1 MSHSASNDT
10 DSAATAQRSLW
21 ILDPVRDL
29 LLFVATPL
37 LILPLAWAIRA
48 SASDQ
53 FFALIVAAFG
63 QVGHNLPGF
72 IRAYGDRD
80 LFRRFRFRFIVA
92 PALLG
97 TACLFAAFYNI
108 HALILASVAWAIWH
122 ALMQTYGFIRIYAAK
137 AGETSAFDRRLD
149 FSVCFLWFSGAILL
163 NENPLMLMLSR
174 WYRCGGFLIPA
185 SWIDSLQGIWW
196 GLLAI
201 ATGLWIV
208 RLGFGY
214 VRGAPPSPVKLLV
227 TVSSV
232 GFYWFAYSIAGNI
245 LVGAAM
251 FEVFHDV
258 QYLAIVWLFNRRR
271 VEQSDNAGAFFKFV
285 FGRSGALIGVYVGL
299 CFAFGSFRFLE
310 YGLADGPARN
320 VLLAFLA
327 TSGLLH
333 YYYYDG
339 FIWKIRETD
348 TSQGLG
354 LSNTRGSLLDVPA
367 LLHAG
372 KWAIGLTPVVILT
385 LLEINASPNVA
396 QRSVNLSL
404 SLPNSHAAQVEA
416 GEKLADNDRLT
427 ESVLKY
433 QRALEIE
440 PADHST
446 RVRLAEVLHQRG
458 RINNALQ
465 ECALVMKV
473 QPENIESRLLAS
485 RLLVESGNP
494 AAAEKQLREVLT
506 RKPDLADAR
515 TNLGIVLATVGRL
528 DESVTE
534 FSRSLKLRSDPDTHF
549 NLANVLAQ
557 QGSRDE
563 ARRDYQQALELR
575 PNFAAA
581 DNALKRL
588 LGGEPKSDTL

>member
-1 MSHSASNDT
+1 MSNSDRIAG
-10 DSAATAQRSLW
+10 DSTATSQRSLW
-21 ILDPVRDL
+21 ILDPARDL

-37 LILPLAWAIRA
+37 LILPLAWAIRT

-92 PALLG
+92 PVLLG

-137 AGETSAFDRRLD
+137 AGETSAFDRWLD
-149 FSVCFLWFSGAILL
+149 FSVCLLWFSGAILL

-185 SWIDSLQGIWW
+185 SWIDSLQGLWW
-196 GLLAI
+196 GLLVI
-201 ATGLWIV
+201 ATGLWII
-208 RLGFGY
+208 RIGFGCL
-214 VRGAPPSPVKLLV
+214 RGAPPSPVKLLV
-227 TVSSV
+227 TVSSI

-271 VEQSDNAGAFFKFV
+271 VEQSDNASAFFKFV
-285 FGRSGALIGVYVGL
+285 FGRSGALIGIYVGL

-310 YGLADGPARN
+310 YGLTDGPARN

-333 YYYYDG
+333 YYYDG
-339 FIWKIRETD
+339 FIWKIRDSD

-354 LSNTRGSLLDVPA
+354 LSNAQGSLLDVPA

-404 SLPNSHAAQVEA
+404 SLPNSHSAQVEA
-416 GEKLADNDRLT
+416 GQKLAASDRLA
-427 ESVLKY
+427 ESALKF

-440 PADHST
+440 PADHPT
-446 RVRLAEVLHQRG
+446 RVRLAEVLHRRG

-465 ECALVMKV
+465 ECALLMRV
-473 QPENIESRLLAS
+473 QPDNIESRLLAS
-485 RLLVESGNP
+485 RLLAESGNP
-494 AAAEKQLREVLT
+494 VAAETQLREVLS
-506 RKPDLADAR
+506 RKPDLVAAR
-515 TNLGIVLATVGRL
+515 TNLGIILATVGRL

-563 ARRDYQQALELR
+563 ALRHYRQALELR
-575 PNFAAA
+575 PEFDAA
-581 DNALKRL
+581 NRALSRL
-588 LGGEPKSDTL
+588 LSGDL

>member
-1 MSHSASNDT
+1 MSTSTSSVT
-10 DSAATAQRSLW
+10 GSEPATRRSLW
-21 ILDPVRDL
+21 ILDPARDL

-137 AGETSAFDRRLD
+137 AGETSIFDRRLD
-149 FSVCFLWFSGAILL
+149 FSICLLWFSGAILL

-185 SWIDSLQGIWW
+185 SWVDSLQGIWW
-196 GLLAI
+196 WLLAI
-201 ATGLWIV
+201 ASGLWIV
-208 RLGFGY
+208 RLGFGCL
-214 VRGAPPSPVKLLV
+214 RGRPPSPVKLLV
-227 TVSSV
+227 TVSSI
-232 GFYWFAYSIAGNI
+232 GFYWYSYSIAGNI

-310 YGLADGPARN
+310 YGLTDGPARN
-320 VLLAFLA
+320 VILAFLA

-333 YYYYDG
+333 YYYDG

-354 LSNTRGSLLDVPA
+354 LDNARGSLLDVPA

-372 KWAIGLTPVVILT
+372 KWAIGLAPVIILT

-404 SLPNSHAAQVEA
+404 SLPNSHAAQIEA
-416 GEKLADNDRLT
+416 GEKLAANDRLT
-427 ESVLKY
+427 ESVLKF

-440 PADHST
+440 PADHAT
-446 RVRLAEVLHQRG
+446 RVRLAEVFHQRG

-465 ECALVMKV
+465 ECSLVMKV
-473 QPENIESRLLAS
+473 QPDNIESRLLAS
-485 RLLVESGNP
+485 RLLAESGDP
-494 AAAEKQLREVLT
+494 AAAEFQLREVLS
-506 RKPDLADAR
+506 RKPDLVDAR

-563 ARRDYQQALELR
+563 ARRHYQQALALR
-575 PNFAAA
+575 PDFAAA
-581 DNALKRL
+581 DSALNRL
-588 LGGEPKSDTL
+588 FNDSRQVDQF

>member
-1 MSHSASNDT
+1 MSHSASRDA
-10 DSAATAQRSLW
+10 DSAATGQRSLW
-21 ILDPVRDL
+21 IIDPARDL

-97 TACLFAAFYNI
+97 SACLFAAFYNI

-137 AGETSAFDRRLD
+137 AGVNSAFDRRLD
-149 FSVCFLWFSGAILL
+149 FSVCLLWFTGAILL
-163 NENPLMLMLSR
+163 NEHPLMLMLSR

-185 SWIDSLQGIWW
+185 SWIDSLQGLWW

-208 RLGFGY
+208 RLAYGFVKGS
-214 VRGAPPSPVKLLV
+214 PSSPVKLLV
-227 TVSSV
+227 TISSI
-232 GFYWFAYSIAGNI
+232 GFYWFAYAVAGNI

-285 FGRSGALIGVYVGL
+285 FGRSGALIGIYVGL

-310 YGLADGPARN
+310 YGLTDGPARN
-320 VLLAFLA
+320 FVLAFLA

-333 YYYYDG
+333 YYYDG
-339 FIWKIRETD
+339 FIWKIREAD

-354 LSNTRGSLLDVPA
+354 LNNARGSLFDVPA

-372 KWAIGLTPVVILT
+372 KWAIGLTPVLILT

-416 GEKLADNDRLT
+416 GEKLAAHERLA
-427 ESVLKY
+427 ESALKF
-433 QRALEIE
+433 QQALELA

-446 RVRLAEVLHQRG
+446 RVRLAEVLYRRG

-465 ECALVMKV
+465 ECALVMQV
-473 QPENIESRLLAS
+473 QPDNIDSRLLAS
-485 RLLVESGNP
+485 RLLAESGNP
-494 AAAEKQLREVLT
+494 VAAETQLREVLA
-506 RKPDLADAR
+506 REPDLVDAR

-528 DESVTE
+528 DESITE

-557 QGSRDE
+557 QGSHDE
-563 ARRDYQQALELR
+563 ARRHYQQAIELR
-575 PNFAAA
+575 PDFAAA
-581 DNALKRL
+581 GQALKRL
-588 LGGEPKSDTL
+588 LTGKLKSDTL

>member
-1 MSHSASNDT
+1 MSNAVT
-10 DSAATAQRSLW
+10 GEADSAETTQRSLW
-21 ILDPVRDL
+21 ILDPARDL

-37 LILPLAWAIRA
+37 LILPLAWAIRT

-97 TACLFAAFYNI
+97 AACLFAAFYNI

-137 AGETSAFDRRLD
+137 AGENSAFDRRLD

-185 SWIDSLQGIWW
+185 SWIDSLQGLWL
-196 GLLAI
+196 GMLAI
-201 ATGLWIV
+201 ASGLWII
-208 RLGFGY
+208 RLVYGCVKGSF
-214 VRGAPPSPVKLLV
+214 ASPVKVLV
-227 TVSSV
+227 TISSV
-232 GFYWFAYSIAGNI
+232 GFYWYAYAIAGNI
-245 LVGAAM
+245 LIGAAM

-271 VEQSDNAGAFFKFV
+271 VQQSDNAGAFFRFV
-285 FGRSGALIGVYVGL
+285 FGRSGALIGIYVGL

-310 YGLADGPARN
+310 VALTEGPVRN

-333 YYYYDG
+333 YYYDG
-339 FIWKIRETD
+339 FIWKIRDSD
-348 TSQGLG
+348 TSQGFG
-354 LSNTRGSLLDVPA
+354 LNNARGSLLDVPA

-372 KWAIGLTPVVILT
+372 KWAVGLTPVLILT
-385 LLEINASPNVA
+385 LMEINSPPNAA

-416 GEKLADNDRLT
+416 GEKLAVYDRLS
-427 ESVLKY
+427 ESATKF
-433 QRALEIE
+433 QRALELQ
-440 PADHST
+440 PDDHPT

-465 ECALVMKV
+465 ECALVM
-473 QPENIESRLLAS
+473 QIHPENIESRLLAS
-485 RLLVESGNP
+485 RLLAESGNP
-494 AAAEKQLREVLT
+494 AAAETQLREVLS
-506 RKPDLADAR
+506 RKPDLVDAR

-528 DESVTE
+528 DESITE

-557 QGSRDE
+557 QGSHDE
-563 ARRDYQQALELR
+563 ARRHYRQALALR
-575 PNFAAA
+575 PDFAAA
-581 DNALKRL
+581 DQALLRL
-588 LGGEPKSDTL
+588 RQESKSPGTL

>member
-1 MSHSASNDT
+1 MSNSASSDAE
-10 DSAATAQRSLW
+10 SEATTQRSLW

-92 PALLG
+92 PVLLG
-97 TACLFAAFYNI
+97 AACLFAAFYNI

-149 FSVCFLWFSGAILL
+149 FSVCLLWFSGAILL
-163 NENPLMLMLSR
+163 NENPLLLMLIR

-201 ATGLWIV
+201 ATGLWII
-208 RLGFGY
+208 RLGFGCL
-214 VRGAPPSPVKLLV
+214 RGAPPSPVKLLV
-227 TVSSV
+227 TVSSI

-285 FGRSGALIGVYVGL
+285 FGRSGALIGIYVGL

-320 VLLAFLA
+320 VILAFLA

-333 YYYYDG
+333 YYYDG
-339 FIWKIRETD
+339 FIWKIRDTD

-354 LSNTRGSLLDVPA
+354 LSNGQGSLLDVPA

-385 LLEINASPNVA
+385 LVEINASPNVA

-404 SLPNSHAAQVEA
+404 SLPNSHSAQVEA
-416 GEKLADNDRLT
+416 GQKLAANDRLT
-427 ESVLKY
+427 ESVLKF

-440 PADHST
+440 PTDHPT

-473 QPENIESRLLAS
+473 QPDNIESRLLAS
-485 RLLVESGNP
+485 RLLAESGNP
-494 AAAEKQLREVLT
+494 AAAETQLREVLS
-506 RKPDLADAR
+506 RKPDLVDAR

-534 FSRSLKLRSDPDTHF
+534 FSRSLKLRSDPDVHF

-557 QGSRDE
+557 QGSRAE
-563 ARRDYQQALELR
+563 ARRHYQHALSLR
-575 PNFAAA
+575 PDFAAA
-581 DNALKRL
+581 DRALKRL
-588 LGGEPKSDTL
+588 ISDSPEFNTL

>member
-1 MSHSASNDT
+1 MSKTISRNT
-10 DSAATAQRSLW
+10 DSTTTSRRSIW
-21 ILDPVRDL
+21 ILDPARDL

-53 FFALIVAAFG
+53 FFALVVAAFG

-122 ALMQTYGFIRIYAAK
+122 ALMQTYGFIRIYAAR
-137 AGETSAFDRRLD
+137 AGENSPFDRWLD
-149 FSVCFLWFSGAILL
+149 FSICFLWFSGAILL
-163 NENPLMLMLSR
+163 NENPLKLMLSR

-185 SWIDSLQGIWW
+185 SWIDSLQGLWL

-201 ATGLWIV
+201 ASGLWII
-208 RLGFGY
+208 RLIYGCVKGSF
-214 VRGAPPSPVKLLV
+214 PSPVKVLV
-227 TVSSV
+227 TISSV
-232 GFYWFAYSIAGNI
+232 GFYWYAYAIAGNI
-245 LVGAAM
+245 LIGAAM

-271 VEQSDNAGAFFKFV
+271 VEQSDNAGAFLKFV
-285 FGRSGALIGVYVGL
+285 FGRSGALIGIYVGL

-310 YGLADGPARN
+310 YGLADGVARN
-320 VLLAFLA
+320 VVLAFLA

-333 YYYYDG
+333 YYYDG
-339 FIWKIRETD
+339 FIWKIREAD
-348 TSQGLG
+348 TSQRLG
-354 LSNTRGSLLDVPA
+354 LSNARGSLFDVPA

-372 KWAIGLTPVVILT
+372 KWAIGLVPVIILT
-385 LLEINASPNVA
+385 LIEINASPNVA

-404 SLPNSHAAQVEA
+404 SLPNNHAAQVEA
-416 GEKLADNDRLT
+416 GEQLAAHDRLA
-427 ESVLKY
+427 ESALKF
-433 QRALEIE
+433 QRALELA
-440 PADHST
+440 PADHAT

-465 ECALVMKV
+465 ECALVMQV
-473 QPENIESRLLAS
+473 QPDNIDSRLLAS
-485 RLLVESGNP
+485 RMLAESGNP
-494 AAAEKQLREVLT
+494 VAAENQLREVLA
-506 RKPDLADAR
+506 RKPDLVDAR
-515 TNLGIVLATVGRL
+515 TNLGIVLAMVGRL

-534 FSRSLKLRSDPDTHF
+534 FSRSLKIRSDPDTHF
-549 NLANVLAQ
+549 NLANVLTQ
-557 QGSRDE
+557 QGNRNE
-563 ARRDYQQALELR
+563 ARRHYLQALELR
-575 PNFAAA
+575 PDFAAA
-581 DNALKRL
+581 DRALSQLRHEIP
-588 LGGEPKSDTL
+588 GPDTL

>member
-1 MSHSASNDT
+1 MTNAVSREAESAEPG
-10 DSAATAQRSLW
+10 QKSLW
-21 ILDPVRDL
+21 ILDPARDL

-92 PALLG
+92 PAVLG
-97 TACLFAAFYNI
+97 AACLFAAFYNI

-137 AGETSAFDRRLD
+137 AGENSAFDRRLD
-149 FSVCFLWFSGAILL
+149 FSVCLLWFTGAILL

-185 SWIDSLQGIWW
+185 SWIDSLQGLWW

-208 RLGFGY
+208 RLGFGCF
-214 VRGAPPSPVKLLV
+214 RGAPPSPVKLLV
-227 TVSSV
+227 TVSSI
-232 GFYWFAYSIAGNI
+232 GFYWFAYAIAGNI

-285 FGRSGALIGVYVGL
+285 FGRSGALIGIYVGL

-310 YGLADGPARN
+310 NGLADGPARN
-320 VLLAFLA
+320 VVLAFLA

-333 YYYYDG
+333 YYYDG
-339 FIWKIRETD
+339 FIWKIRDSD

-354 LSNTRGSLLDVPA
+354 LSNARRSLLDVPA

-372 KWAIGLTPVVILT
+372 KWAVGLTPVLILT
-385 LLEINASPNVA
+385 LMEINSPPNAA

-416 GEKLADNDRLT
+416 GEKLAVHDRLS
-427 ESVLKY
+427 ESATKF
-433 QRALEIE
+433 QRALELQ
-440 PADHST
+440 PDDHPT

-465 ECALVMKV
+465 ECAIVLQI

-485 RLLVESGNP
+485 RLLAESGNP
-494 AAAEKQLREVLT
+494 AAAETQLREVLS
-506 RKPDLADAR
+506 RKPDLVDAR
-515 TNLGIVLATVGRL
+515 TNLGIVLATVGRF
-528 DESVTE
+528 DESITE

-563 ARRDYQQALELR
+563 ARRHYQQALELR
-575 PNFAAA
+575 PDFAAA
-581 DNALKRL
+581 DQALSRL
-588 LGGEPKSDTL
+588 RHESQRPGTL

>member
-1 MSHSASNDT
+1 MSRSVTSDPP
-10 DSAATAQRSLW
+10 SEQPPAQRSLW

-29 LLFVATPL
+29 ILFVATPL

-92 PALLG
+92 PAMLG
-97 TACLFAAFYNI
+97 AACLFAAFYNI

-137 AGETSAFDRRLD
+137 AGENSAFDRRLD
-149 FSVCFLWFSGAILL
+149 FSACFLWFSGAILL
-163 NENPLMLMLSR
+163 NENPLKLMLSR

-185 SWIDSLQGIWW
+185 SWIDSLQGLWL

-201 ATGLWIV
+201 ASGLWII
-208 RLGFGY
+208 RLIYGCVKGSL
-214 VRGAPPSPVKLLV
+214 PSPVKVLV
-227 TVSSV
+227 TITSV
-232 GFYWFAYSIAGNI
+232 GFYWYAYAIAGNI
-245 LVGAAM
+245 LIGAAM

-271 VEQSDNAGAFFKFV
+271 VEQSDNPGAFLRFV
-285 FGRSGALIGVYVGL
+285 FGRSGALIGIYVGL

-310 YGLADGPARN
+310 YRLADGPVRN
-320 VLLAFLA
+320 IVLAFLA

-333 YYYYDG
+333 YYYDG

-354 LSNTRGSLLDVPA
+354 LSNTRGSLLNVSA
-367 LLHAG
+367 LWHAG
-372 KWAIGLTPVVILT
+372 KWVIGLTPVVILT

-396 QRSVNLSL
+396 QRSVNLSV
-404 SLPNSHAAQVEA
+404 SLPNSHAAQIEA
-416 GEKLADNDRLT
+416 AEKLAAHDRLT
-427 ESVLKY
+427 ESVLKF
-433 QRALEIE
+433 QRALELS
-440 PADHST
+440 PADHAT
-446 RVRLAEVLHQRG
+446 RVRLAEVLYQRG

-465 ECALVMKV
+465 ECALVMQV
-473 QPENIESRLLAS
+473 QPDNIDSRLLAS

-494 AAAEKQLREVLT
+494 AAAESQLREVLS
-506 RKPDLADAR
+506 REPD
-515 TNLGIVLATVGRL
+515 
-528 DESVTE
+528 
-534 FSRSLKLRSDPDTHF
+534 
-549 NLANVLAQ
+549 
-557 QGSRDE
+557 
-563 ARRDYQQALELR
+563 
-575 PNFAAA
+575 
-581 DNALKRL
+581 
-588 LGGEPKSDTL
+588 

>member
-1 MSHSASNDT
+1 MSRSVTSDPPFEQPP
-10 DSAATAQRSLW
+10 AQRSLW

-29 LLFVATPL
+29 ILFVATPL

-92 PALLG
+92 PAMLG
-97 TACLFAAFYNI
+97 AACLFAAFYNI

-137 AGETSAFDRRLD
+137 AGENSAFDRRLD

-163 NENPLMLMLSR
+163 NENPLKLMLSR

-185 SWIDSLQGIWW
+185 SWIDSLQGLWL

-201 ATGLWIV
+201 ASGLWII
-208 RLGFGY
+208 RLIYGCVKGSL
-214 VRGAPPSPVKLLV
+214 PSPVKVLV
-227 TVSSV
+227 TITSV
-232 GFYWFAYSIAGNI
+232 GFYWYAYAIAGNI
-245 LVGAAM
+245 LIGAAM

-271 VEQSDNAGAFFKFV
+271 VEQSDNPGAFLRFV
-285 FGRSGALIGVYVGL
+285 FGRSGALIGIYVGL

-310 YGLADGPARN
+310 YRLADGLVRN
-320 VLLAFLA
+320 IVLAFLA

-333 YYYYDG
+333 YYYDG

-354 LSNTRGSLLDVPA
+354 LSNARGSLLNVSA
-367 LLHAG
+367 LWHAG
-372 KWAIGLTPVVILT
+372 KWVIGLTPVVILT

-396 QRSVNLSL
+396 QRSVNLSV
-404 SLPNSHAAQVEA
+404 SLPNSHAAQIEA
-416 GEKLADNDRLT
+416 AEKLAAHDRLT
-427 ESVLKY
+427 ESVLKF
-433 QRALEIE
+433 QRALELS
-440 PADHST
+440 PADHAT
-446 RVRLAEVLHQRG
+446 RVRLAEVLYQRG

-465 ECALVMKV
+465 ECALVMQV
-473 QPENIESRLLAS
+473 QPDNIDSRLLAS

-494 AAAEKQLREVLT
+494 AAAESQLREVLS
-506 RKPDLADAR
+506 REPDQVDAR
-515 TNLGIVLATVGRL
+515 TNLGIVLATTGRF
-528 DESVTE
+528 DESITE

-557 QGSRDE
+557 QGSHDE
-563 ARRDYQQALELR
+563 ARRHYQHALELR

-581 DNALKRL
+581 DEALRRL
-588 LGGEPKSDTL
+588 HGNF

>member
-1 MSHSASNDT
+1 MSNAASHEA
-10 DSAATAQRSLW
+10 DSADPGQRSLW
-21 ILDPVRDL
+21 ILDPARDL

-97 TACLFAAFYNI
+97 AACLFAAFYNI

-137 AGETSAFDRRLD
+137 AGENSAFDRRLD
-149 FSVCFLWFSGAILL
+149 FSVCLLGFTGAILL

-174 WYRCGGFLIPA
+174 WYHCGGFLIPA
-185 SWIDSLQGIWW
+185 SWIDSLQGLWW

-208 RLGFGY
+208 RLGFGCF
-214 VRGAPPSPVKLLV
+214 RGAPPSPVKLLV
-227 TVSSV
+227 TVSSI
-232 GFYWFAYSIAGNI
+232 GFYWFAYAIAGNI

-310 YGLADGPARN
+310 HGLADGPARN
-320 VLLAFLA
+320 VVLAFLA

-333 YYYYDG
+333 YYYDG
-339 FIWKIRETD
+339 FIWKIRDSD

-354 LSNTRGSLLDVPA
+354 LSNARGSLLDVPA

-372 KWAIGLTPVVILT
+372 KWAVGLTPVLILT
-385 LLEINASPNVA
+385 LMEINSPPNAA

-416 GEKLADNDRLT
+416 GEKLAVYDRLS
-427 ESVLKY
+427 ESATKF
-433 QRALEIE
+433 QRALELR
-440 PADHST
+440 PDDHPT
-446 RVRLAEVLHQRG
+446 RVRLAKVLHQRG

-465 ECALVMKV
+465 ECAIVMQT
-473 QPENIESRLLAS
+473 QPDNIESRLLAS
-485 RLLVESGNP
+485 RLLAESGNP
-494 AAAEKQLREVLT
+494 AAAETQLREVLS
-506 RKPDLADAR
+506 REPDLVDAR
-515 TNLGIVLATVGRL
+515 TNLGIVLATVGRF
-528 DESVTE
+528 DESITE

-563 ARRDYQQALELR
+563 ARRHYQHALELR
-575 PNFAAA
+575 PDFAAA
-581 DNALKRL
+581 DEALSRL
-588 LGGEPKSDTL
+588 RHDSQPPDTL